1 MASPNSSPQI
11 VALADKISTAVAEL
25 QGLLS
30 AQGVPSPSWAE
41 NNPECLPANVASLQ
55 DTVLDATAE
64 LHELL
69 LEPFSLVFKF
79 AAVSLAWGSAGSLLE
94 LINDPRFLTWLA
106 WTRSVDSTLP
116 I

>member
-79 AAVSLAWGSAGSLLE
+79 AAHGRGLSIPHCRYDTSWWPNIL
-94 LINDPRFLTWLA
+94 
-106 WTRSVDSTLP
+106 
-116 I
+116 